1 LSTAL
6 RPRLLVDV
14 TQYVSWPATSGVQR
28 VLRHLA
34 EDWPGQRVEA
44 RFGFIEHGRYV
55 TGPIAELGY
64 VIGSTFRGC
73 GHLGIE
79 ARSGFVRRALR
90 ETVSAAISIR
100 EIETSFDAYLLPEPS
115 LRQDNIAIAA
125 RLLESRRTTAFFVYY
140 DALPLTHP
148 QFFPPAIEREAPLI
162 RYNRTV
168 SRSDNVAFIS
178 SATRRVFEARI
189 ARRSPQ
195 HAIVARLGADGLKP
209 MQSRQPDMP
218 TFTIVG
224 TIERRKRHLVVLNA
238 FEQLWAAGHDYR
250 LVVIGPP
257 GSDTGLIERLRKH
270 SRTTRVTW
278 IEMADDDEI
287 AIALSRSSAMVFIS
301 EAEGYGLP
309 PLEALALG
317 CPVIVAEGLPALEG
331 LSSAGQL
338 RLGTVTEERI
348 GSAVRTLADPA
359 SNAAY
364 RRAIEDLRLPT
375 WERFAARVE
384 QWVASVLSNEGGG
397 NRHD

>member
-1 LSTAL
+1 
-6 RPRLLVDV
+6 
-14 TQYVSWPATSGVQR
+14 
-28 VLRHLA
+28 
-34 EDWPGQRVEA
+34 
-44 RFGFIEHGRYV
+44 
-55 TGPIAELGY
+55 LGY